1 MAQTYEQICNTLGFL
16 ASVKFVTVTPTGSIG
31 FTTGKPEEILSL
43 LAAVRAH
50 GMTPSRGL
58 LLAARR
64 ICPHLET
71 PLAAQER

>member
-1 MAQTYEQICNTLGFL
+1 MKKSLLFLL
-16 ASVKFVTVTPTGSIG
+16 ASASLFGATTTITQTVN
-31 FTTGKPEEILSL
+31 LSL

-58 LLAARR
+58 LVAARR

-71 PLAAQER
+71 PLAAEER